1 MALPRH
7 VSCVLAARDPALVS
21 RTLGLS
27 EVPPGL
33 GLLSIKFA
41 CCDFDRLDD
50 LLVRPLMVIGS
61 LGGGG
66 FVSPVVKSITI
77 GFEFD
82 PM

>member
-1 MALPRH
+1 
-7 VSCVLAARDPALVS
+7 
-21 RTLGLS
+21 
-27 EVPPGL
+27 L